1 MNSKAFSF
9 FLLSMVLLQVSCIM
23 VPIPTKENKV
33 LAGTPVTKEQQ
44 SFIVPMQTTREE
56 VVARLGNPDII
67 WEDARVFVYNWDMR
81 QGMLLWA
88 IGGYG
93 AGAAGLSDI
102 EKHYLLLIQFDEQ
115 GKVQRFERTTRPL
128 MQSYSNFLEEWLKKS
143 PIHLPAVQNNRGEV
157 PQ

>member
-1 MNSKAFSF
+1 M
-9 FLLSMVLLQVSCIM
+9 MLLQISCVK

-33 LAGTPVTKEQQ
+33 LTGIPVTKEQQ
-44 SFIVPMQTTREE
+44 SFLVPMLTTREE
-56 VVARLGNPDII
+56 VIARLGNPNII

-81 QGMLLWA
+81 QGILLWA

-115 GKVQRFERTTRPL
+115 GKVQRFDRTTRPL
-128 MQSYSNFLEEWLKKS
+128 MQSHSIFLEEWLKKS
-143 PIHLPAVQNNRGEV
+143 PAYPPAGQNNQGEV
-157 PQ
+157 PP